1 MADGSPQPLSWR
13 DWRWPLVLGL
23 AARLGCVTL
32 LYGLTPFFNDAGD
45 YHREALAMLEHWPG
59 NLPYYWPPGAGYLLA
74 LVYGLFEPSLA
85 LGRALCLLLSL
96 ACVPLALA
104 LARRLALPR
113 RAVLATGWVAA
124 LYPPLLFMAGQPFS
138 SLPTAVYLLVLAWAM
153 SVYLA
158 ENRPGPLVLAGFML
172 GAGGLTRPSMVPL
185 LGLAWLAV
193 AWAVWRRR
201 APGER
206 PAASLGRG
214 ALDLACLTLP
224 VLLLLAPVFWLNHQ
238 GGAGWTLSVNN
249 ERNFFLGN
257 NPYTPLYKTS
267 HLASQKLDSLPP
279 ATADYLR
286 QIYGARPHS
295 PETRAAMQREALSYI
310 KAHPGATLLRTFN
323 RLRAFWGFDYQ
334 LSAETAKLR
343 AWPAWKAGLMLAG
356 EAGGYVL
363 VMLLALIGLALIG
376 RGWPAM
382 VLPLLLVL
390 GYQAPYLLAFA
401 APTYH
406 FPVIPLLFPLAGLA
420 LARLT
425 ESPVGVWRE
434 LRGRWAPLL
443 AVLAFLY
450 IQIEFAFFL
459 WLHRG

>member
-1 MADGSPQPLSWR
+1 MAEASPQTLSWR
-13 DWRWPLVLGL
+13 DWRWPLALGL
-23 AARLGCVTL
+23 AARLACVIP

-45 YHREALAMLEHWPG
+45 YHREALAMLAHWPG

-74 LVYGLFEPSLA
+74 LFYWLIDPSLA
-85 LGRALCLLLSL
+85 LGRTLCLVLSL

-104 LARRLALPR
+104 LAQRLGLPR
-113 RAVLATGWVAA
+113 RAVLATAWVAA

-138 SLPTAVYLLVLAWAM
+138 SLPTAVYLLLLAW
-153 SVYLA
+153 SLLTYLA
-158 ENRPGPLVLAGFML
+158 ENRPGCLVLAGLAL

-185 LGLAWLAV
+185 LGLAGLVV

-286 QIYGARPHS
+286 QVYGEHPHS

-334 LSAETAKLR
+334 LSAETTKLR
-343 AWPAWKAGLMLAG
+343 AWPAWKAGLMLLF

-363 VMLLALIGLALIG
+363 VTLLALTGLFLAG
-376 RGWPAM
+376 PGWRAF

-425 ESPVGVWRE
+425 ESPAGVWRE

-450 IQIEFAFFL
+450 VQAEFACFL
-459 WLHRG
+459 WLHR